1 MKQITQRR
9 EKNWRK
15 SFLGDFIVNKNLY
28 LMALPGLLYYLI
40 FCYGPMYGIL
50 IAFLDY
56 SPAGKISLDDWVG
69 FKHFIDYFNSP
80 YFFRILKNTLGISIY
95 SLCVSFPA
103 PIILAI
109 LMNELK
115 NEHFKKSVQ
124 TITYIPHFISV
135 VVMAGMIV
143 TFTMKDGIIND
154 FLALFGIGRSNL
166 LVRPELFKT
175 IYVFSGIWQG
185 VGWGSI
191 VYLSAICGIDEQL
204 YDAAVVDGANRF
216 HKIIHVTIP
225 GILPTVVTLFIIN
238 VGSLLGVGFEKII
251 LLYNPTTYETA
262 DVISSYVYRKGLE
275 DMQFSFSTAVG
286 LFNSVVGLILV
297 TATNYISKKLQ
308 DVSLW

>member
-1 MKQITQRR
+1 M
-9 EKNWRK
+9 
-15 SFLGDFIVNKNLY
+15 
-28 LMALPGLLYYLI
+28 
-40 FCYGPMYGIL
+40 
-50 IAFLDY
+50 
-56 SPAGKISLDDWVG
+56 
-69 FKHFIDYFNSP
+69 
-80 YFFRILKNTLGISIY
+80 
-95 SLCVSFPA
+95 SFPA